1 MAKIDKLTGL
11 FKLDPEEEK
20 EIDDRIKQ
28 GEAMKKG
35 MEILEESGVD
45 FGDIKS
51 QLDSTIK
58 LGKQLQKLAN
68 SVKKS
73 TE

>member
-1 MAKIDKLTGL
+1 MAKIDKITGL

-20 EIDDRIKQ
+20 EIGDRIKQ

-35 MEILEESGVD
+35 MESLEEAGVD
-45 FGDIKS
+45 FGDLKS
-51 QLDSTIK
+51 QLDSTIR

-68 SVKKS
+68 TVKKS

>member
-11 FKLDPEEEK
+11 FKLDPAEEK
-20 EIDDRIKQ
+20 EIADRLAQ
-28 GEAMKKG
+28 GDAMKKG
-35 MEILEESGVD
+35 MEELEKAGVD
-45 FGDIKS
+45 FGDLKS
-51 QLDSTIK
+51 QLDSTLK

>member
-20 EIDDRIKQ
+20 EIADRLKQ

-35 MEILEESGVD
+35 MEVLEEAGVD
-45 FGDIKS
+45 FGDLKS
-51 QLDSTIK
+51 QLDSTIR

-68 SVKKS
+68 SIKKS